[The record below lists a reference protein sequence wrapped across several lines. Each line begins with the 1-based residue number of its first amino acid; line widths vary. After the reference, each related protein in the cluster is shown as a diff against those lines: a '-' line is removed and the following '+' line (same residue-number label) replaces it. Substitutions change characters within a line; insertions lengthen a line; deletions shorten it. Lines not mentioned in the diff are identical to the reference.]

1 MDGAIL
7 VLQYPDSHLRRTVA
21 LAATRSPLAL
31 RAFKVAVLEDAR
43 IAVDRDNDDLLS
55 VQHQLELYRLQEILE
70 LLVPSGECS

>member
-21 LAATRSPLAL
+21 LAATRSPLAM

-43 IAVDRDNDDLLS
+43 IAVDRNEDDLLS
-55 VQHQLELYRLQEILE
+55 VQHRLELYRLQEILE
-70 LLVPSGECS
+70 LLVPSGECP